1 MDFKFFKKDNLP
13 YIVIICLSLII
24 GYQYYDS
31 HKVPDEA
38 NALLNIKT
46 SNLDSKEVDKKELK
60 GLEIE
65 SEEENKEVMVHI
77 SGAVKNP
84 GIIKLDS
91 SKRVVD
97 ALEMA
102 GGATDE
108 ADLDRI
114 NLAAKLHDEEKIYI
128 PKIGEDPKNE
138 IAPLMSSGTSGKA
151 SDKININT
159 ADSSELQK
167 IPGVGA
173 KTADKII
180 NYRSQN
186 PFSSIE
192 DIKNVDGIGDKK
204 FESMKDYI
212 STYWWR
218 KNFKVKNKIIKSL
231 NKKSSR

>member
-13 YIVIICLSLII
+13 YIVIIFLCLII

-31 HKVPDEA
+31 HKFPDEA
-38 NALLNIKT
+38 KSLLDIKT
-46 SNLDSKEVDKKELK
+46 SRHEEKEFDKKDLEK
-60 GLEIE
+60 LEIE
-65 SEEENKEVMVHI
+65 SADENKEIMVHI

-84 GIIKLDS
+84 GILKINS

-102 GGATDE
+102 GGATDD
-108 ADLDRI
+108 ADLDKI

-128 PKIGEDPKNE
+128 PKIGEVSSNE
-138 IAPLMSSGTSGKA
+138 ISNLVSSGENSIA
-151 SDKININT
+151 EKININT
-159 ADSSELQK
+159 ADSTELQK

-173 KTADKII
+173 KTAEKII

-186 PFSSIE
+186 SFSSIE

-212 STYWWR
+212 STYWW
-218 KNFKVKNKIIKSL
+218 KKIFNI
-231 NKKSSR
+231 

>member
-46 SNLDSKEVDKKELK
+46 SSLASKEMDKKELK

-128 PKIGEDPKNE
+128 PKIGEAPKNE
-138 IAPLMSSGTSGKA
+138 MAPLMSSGSSGKA
-151 SDKININT
+151 SDKININS

-173 KTADKII
+173 KTAEKII

-204 FESMKDYI
+204 FDSMKDYI

-218 KNFKVKNKIIKSL
+218 KIFKVKNKKIKSL